1 MIGFIT
7 DEEQIDNGHKV
18 KQKSIPEMFP
28 EYDFKM
34 AHEELKKYN
43 VIFGISAIIPIL
55 WPTLITM
62 CVLGFFSRFKRLYTL
77 CPKIVYIQNSHWWT
91 KYSLFVVNENRKWG
105 LIDSNLKILIQPQYD
120 SMKWVKK
127 KKLIEVNLGQESF
140 LIDIKNNRYI

>member
-62 CVLGFFSRFKRLYTL
+62 CVRILFSIQKVIYFMSENSIY
-77 CPKIVYIQNSHWWT
+77 PKL
-91 KYSLFVVNENRKWG
+91 SLV
-105 LIDSNLKILIQPQYD
+105 DKI
-120 SMKWVKK
+120 
-127 KKLIEVNLGQESF
+127 
-140 LIDIKNNRYI
+140 